1 MTFNAK
7 IFIKY
12 YKFCMINI
20 SLNYPKYPND
30 VTKKKYYDF
39 INNIPLLFPNNPLG
53 NNFIKYLD
61 NYPVTPYLD
70 SRKSFIKWIHF
81 INNKINIDLNLKE
94 ETLEDSLKNY
104 YDKFK
109 KPKKEKNKIRKYVM
123 ITIFWTLLIIL
134 VFINFL

>member
-1 MTFNAK
+1 MVLNPK
-7 IFIKY
+7 IWIKY
-12 YKFCMINI
+12 YKFCMITI

-61 NYPVTPYLD
+61 KFPVTPYLD
-70 SRKSFIKWIHF
+70 SRKSFIKWVHF
-81 INNKINIDLNLKE
+81 INNKINIDLKLKE

-104 YDKFK
+104 YDKYK
-109 KPKKEKNKIRKYVM
+109 EPKKEENKIKKYVV
-123 ITIFWTLLIIL
+123 ITIFWTLLVIL